1 MRAQLLT
8 DLIEQFVSIK
18 EDLGLPIPPI
28 CRHLQ
33 VDLTPHE
40 GATLELVGVE
50 RGEGGGRRGVSDNFG
65 GSGGSSSGSG
75 TRTSCSLV
83 DKPYRMA
90 VVKSSSFVVFKDG
103 AFRRCLS
110 SGNGCDCA

>member
-8 DLIEQFVSIK
+8 QLIKQLIPIE
-18 EDLGLPIPPI
+18 EDLGLPLPPVSV
-28 CRHLQ
+28 HLE
-33 VDLTPHE
+33 VNLTPHE

-50 RGEGGGRRGVSDNFG
+50 REEGGGRRGVSDNFG

-83 DKPYRMA
+83 DKPYCMA
-90 VVKSSSFVVFKDG
+90 VRK
-103 AFRRCLS
+103 C
-110 SGNGCDCA
+110 